1 MSHKKAKKIRA
12 ILRSKGIAIDTG
24 STYYKTTQGNLMA
37 SRGRRQYQLMKK
49 I

>member
-1 MSHKKAKKIRA
+1 MSHKKAKRIRA
-12 ILRSKGIAIDTG
+12 VLRAKGIAIDTG
-24 STYYKTTQGNLMA
+24 LTYYKMPQGNLMA